1 MFNLPAFYLCLALEI
16 TGIPHFTWVLA
27 DLAAT
32 LGVMA
37 KQEKD
42 VVKQEKDVE
51 KHEKDV
57 EKHEKDVEKHEK
69 DLEKH
74 EKVVH
79 QRDDNKRMAKQNST
93 FTFGNEVL

>member
-51 KHEKDV
+51 KHEKD
-57 EKHEKDVEKHEK
+57 
-69 DLEKH
+69 LEKH

-79 QRDDNKRMAKQNST
+79 QRDDNKRMAKQNSA
-93 FTFGNEVL
+93 FTFGNKVL

>member
-51 KHEKDV
+51 KHEKD
-57 EKHEKDVEKHEK
+57 
-69 DLEKH
+69 LEKH